1 MLGYLLFAAA
11 IGFGALWLY
20 RTNLPHISEAEATS
34 VALESV
40 QRIYH
45 RPSQVQSARYFA
57 DGGRSESQPG
67 ASLPGNDG
75 CWILPDA
82 LCPPTPLWVVRV
94 HTVGFPDSIWVINA
108 TNRTVLQEVGTQ

>member
-1 MLGYLLFAAA
+1 MLGYVLFAAA
-11 IGFGALWLY
+11 IGFGGLWLY

-40 QRIYH
+40 QRVYH

-75 CWILPDA
+75 CW
-82 LCPPTPLWVVRV
+82 VVTDDHCSTTQCWSGMV
-94 HTVGFPDSIWVINA
+94 NTVGVTASLW
-108 TNRTVLQEVGTQ
+108 